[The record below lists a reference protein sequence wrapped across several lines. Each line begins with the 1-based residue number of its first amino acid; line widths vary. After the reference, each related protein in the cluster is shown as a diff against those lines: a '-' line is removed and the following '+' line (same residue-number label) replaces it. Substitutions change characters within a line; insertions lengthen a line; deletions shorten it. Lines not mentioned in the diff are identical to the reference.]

1 MLAQWCTQKQL
12 AQFLPW
18 HYVIPFLLFFC
29 SWRSDVTVALWM
41 WHIHTCTQCPGHV
54 MAGKTNLDLGC
65 CSSRCHHV
73 LYTQIQSAGYTLPCD
88 GSLSRRGIDWKN
100 DILFFVCFLF
110 FFFVFLL
117 NYKLICVTFPF
128 LICLSM
134 VKETLGVTNTL
145 MR

>member
-1 MLAQWCTQKQL
+1 
-12 AQFLPW
+12 
-18 HYVIPFLLFFC
+18 
-29 SWRSDVTVALWM
+29 
-41 WHIHTCTQCPGHV
+41 

-100 DILFFVCFLF
+100 DILFL
-110 FFFVFLL
+110 FVFFSFLYK